1 MFGCIFRAT
10 LMPLQTL
17 KNSKDVV
24 IVLMV
29 HHCWRQKNTSAYVL
43 HVFMGLMCI
52 ADCITPV
59 LWTLEYYISRQL
71 LQCYEKFEYNGIID
85 IF

>member
-1 MFGCIFRAT
+1 
-10 LMPLQTL
+10 
-17 KNSKDVV
+17 
-24 IVLMV
+24 
-29 HHCWRQKNTSAYVL
+29 
-43 HVFMGLMCI
+43 MGLMCI